1 MAITPN
7 YGFPYPEAS
16 DPVDVAGDIEALA
29 KAIDEDL
36 GELLQ
41 DTVGGMVSSNTE
53 SGISV
58 TYNDE
63 LGKLNFDV
71 TVIPT
76 QSGNTGKYLTTNGTA
91 VSWGEVDALPSQTG
105 NTGKFLTTDGTDA
118 SWATGSAGPT
128 GPTGPAGLG
137 ITWRGNWVTGPGDPA
152 SITYAINDAVS
163 WNNKSWIA
171 IAPSNGFD
179 TPPDNNYSDW
189 NLLADSG
196 DQGATGPT
204 GPSGIIS
211 VSSPITNSGT
221 STEAN
226 IGIDLTNIAPI
237 QSPTFTGTV
246 VGEPAGPTDYAK
258 TSSSIGYIGLP
269 QLASTTGAYGLVA
282 TDAGT
287 NIYTTASRTI
297 TIPANSARAFQVG
310 TTIVFISGPGAT
322 TTIQITT
329 DTMYLAGTGSTGTR
343 TLGPHGMATAVKVSA
358 TEWYISGNGLT

>member
-91 VSWGEVDALPSQTG
+91 VSWGAVDALPTQSGNVGKFLTTNGTAASWADTLPSQTG
-105 NTGKFLTTDGTDA
+105 NTGKYLTTDGSVT
-118 SWATGSAGPT
+118 SWAALSAIGVSYLDLTNVPSTFAPSAHATSHGSAGSD
-128 GPTGPAGLG
+128 A
-137 ITWRGNWVTGPGDPA
+137 ITIAQSQVTNLTTDLSGKA
-152 SITYAINDAVS
+152 SSSHTHSQSDVTNLTTDLAA
-163 WNNKSWIA
+163 K
-171 IAPSNGFD
+171 APLD
-179 TPPDNNYSDW
+179 
-189 NLLADSG
+189 
-196 DQGATGPT
+196 
-204 GPSGIIS
+204 
-211 VSSPITNSGT
+211 
-221 STEAN
+221 
-226 IGIDLTNIAPI
+226 
-237 QSPTFTGTV
+237 SPTFTGTV

-287 NIYTTASRTI
+287 HIYSSASRTI

-310 TTIVFISGPGAT
+310 TTIVFIAGPGAT

>member
-91 VSWGEVDALPSQTG
+91 VSWGAVDALPTQSGNTGKFLSTNGTAASWADTLPSQTG
-105 NTGKFLTTDGTDA
+105 NTGKYLTTDGSVT
-118 SWATGSAGPT
+118 SWAALSAIG
-128 GPTGPAGLG
+128 
-137 ITWRGNWVTGPGDPA
+137 
-152 SITYAINDAVS
+152 VS
-163 WNNKSWIA
+163 
-171 IAPSNGFD
+171 
-179 TPPDNNYSDW
+179 Y
-189 NLLADSG
+189 L
-196 DQGATGPT
+196 
-204 GPSGIIS
+204 
-211 VSSPITNSGT
+211 
-221 STEAN
+221 
-226 IGIDLTNIAPI
+226 DLTNVPSTFAPTAHKTSHEFGGSDAI
-237 QSPTFTGTV
+237 TVAQSQVTNLITDLSGKASSTHTHAQSDVTNLSTDLAAKAPLASPTFTGTV
-246 VGEPAGPTDYAK
+246 TGIPESSVDQSNSAK
-258 TSSSIGYIGLP
+258 SIGYLGLP
-269 QLASTTGAYGLVA
+269 QTTGT
-282 TDAGT
+282 TDAFGIT
-287 NIYTTASRTI
+287 VTSAGKHIYSTASRTV
-297 TIPANSARAFQVG
+297 TIPANSARPLEVG
-310 TTIVFISGPGAT
+310 TTIVFISGPSAT
-322 TTIQITT
+322 TTIQITS
-329 DTMYLAGTGSTGTR
+329 DTLRLVGTGSTGTR
-343 TLGPHGMATAVKVSA
+343 TLAAHGMATAVKVSS